1 MTCGLY
7 SWPKSVIQHE
17 NMWKLPKNVFQKNKQ
32 KKKNGKTKKKRKKK
46 KKKKK
51 KNLETRIQGRYR
63 FEELSLLSHKEG
75 KGDIINL

>member
-17 NMWKLPKNVFQKNKQ
+17 NMWKLPKNVF
-32 KKKNGKTKKKRKKK
+32 KK

>member
-17 NMWKLPKNVFQKNKQ
+17 NMWKLPKKVL
-32 KKKNGKTKKKRKKK
+32 K

>member
-1 MTCGLY
+1 MKIC
-7 SWPKSVIQHE
+7 E
-17 NMWKLPKNVFQKNKQ
+17 NCQK
-32 KKKNGKTKKKRKKK
+32 TFFK

-75 KGDIINL
+75 KGDINL

>member
-1 MTCGLY
+1 M
-7 SWPKSVIQHE
+7 
-17 NMWKLPKNVFQKNKQ
+17 
-32 KKKNGKTKKKRKKK
+32 KTAKKRFSKKQ
-46 KKKKK
+46 KK

>member
-1 MTCGLY
+1 ML
-7 SWPKSVIQHE
+7 
-17 NMWKLPKNVFQKNKQ
+17 KLPKNVLQ
-32 KKKNGKTKKKRKKK
+32 